1 MGKKNRIMNMTK
13 CCGFQ
18 GAGQSCNLKWPQSLT
33 LTWWDNNLDI
43 QWWKKDVS
51 LEKSFSMFMV
61 CGASAESCCMLNR
74 TPQGNM
80 QVRAEQ
86 LQQVGCEHA
95 DRATAPQIIA
105 QVDLCLLQKSWL
117 PRWSAEKCSAT
128 GLLKRFLK
136 NLLHTVNC
144 WRWKKS
150 KNIYIY
156 SGGCVIVSSKTA
168 ATISAACMCVYNS
181 VVCIHSYILTLFKQI
196 IITLRELTPTILF
209 P

>member
-1 MGKKNRIMNMTK
+1 MGEKNRIMNMTK

-117 PRWSAEKCSAT
+117 PGWSAEKCSAT
-128 GLLKRFLK
+128 GLLNFKIFK
-136 NLLHTVNC
+136 EFTTHSQLLEVEKEQKHLHLH
-144 WRWKKS
+144 WW
-150 KNIYIY
+150 
-156 SGGCVIVSSKTA
+156 
-168 ATISAACMCVYNS
+168 MCD
-181 VVCIHSYILTLFKQI
+181 CL
-196 IITLRELTPTILF
+196 
-209 P
+209 